1 MAHPVRRNIAHLSAS
16 ERQAYIDAVLQADLH
31 AFSDGVSY
39 WDKQDQIHQVT
50 HKGPWG
56 AALLVTGTPL
66 PWAFAW
72 FVWWGRSLRRGQVSV
87 AVPGAWAA
95 VHEQHHAGAEE
106 ASDQGACAASAEQG
120 PQPEADQR

>member
-1 MAHPVRRNIAHLSAS
+1 MMAHPVRRNIAHLSAS

-66 PWAFAW
+66 ALGVRLVCVVGSEPSPRPSFSGGA
-72 FVWWGRSLRRGQVSV
+72 RSLGGR
-87 AVPGAWAA
+87 A
-95 VHEQHHAGAEE
+95 
-106 ASDQGACAASAEQG
+106 
-120 PQPEADQR
+120 